1 MRPDRNQSQP
11 SSRATSAPGTP
22 EPGTPEPGISI
33 DELQLATRNHGMP
46 LEALRYDLT
55 PAGLHYLLI
64 HYDVPD
70 VDPATWELRVD
81 GAVDRPSTLDL
92 ERFGSLRRTTVTT
105 TMECAGNG
113 RALLDPRPVSQP
125 WLREA
130 VGTAAWSGVAL
141 TDLLDAAGV
150 RPDAVEVVF
159 TGLDRG
165 IEGGVEQAYA
175 RALPLSECRRP
186 EVLLADR
193 MNDAP
198 LLPQHGAPVRLIVP
212 GWYGMTNVKWLAR
225 VEVVAEPFRGYQN
238 EHGYRFRTSEDDDGP
253 GEPVTRIAPRALI
266 EPPGIPEFMTRV
278 RSLEPGPV
286 TLRGRAW
293 SGRGPIVSVELST
306 DDGVTWRTTTL
317 GPAPSP
323 WAWRPW
329 SMDWDATPG
338 EHVLRARARDATREQ
353 PDEPVWNV
361 GGYANNAVHR
371 VRVVVGRDGR
381 T

>member
-1 MRPDRNQSQP
+1 MDIGFELSNLCNLHCTHCIRGSHQATIEHLDRALIG
-11 SSRATSAPGTP
+11 RVLDEAT
-22 EPGTPEPGISI
+22 
-33 DELQLATRNHGMP
+33 EL
-46 LEALRYDLT
+46 
-55 PAGLHYLLI
+55 
-64 HYDVPD
+64 
-70 VDPATWELRVD
+70 
-81 GAVDRPSTLDL
+81 
-92 ERFGSLRRTTVTT
+92 FGS
-105 TMECAGNG
+105 
-113 RALLDPRPVSQP
+113 
-125 WLREA
+125 
-130 VGTAAWSGVAL
+130 
-141 TDLLDAAGV
+141 
-150 RPDAVEVVF
+150 VEVVF